1 MSIDTLLQS
10 LNPVAPVA
18 NVAGEAA
25 AGLFSKGGQAVTTG
39 PTDVSTRNAVN
50 IAPVGFN
57 LGAIMQPYQAGS
69 SVNGGFPLDVSTPTT
84 NFTQKEATPG
94 LFNNPLLIGAIAAS
108 GLLLIVL
115 LRR

>member
-1 MSIDTLLQS
+1 MPFPALVPALSAI
-10 LNPVAPVA
+10 APA
-18 NVAGEAA
+18 SNVAGEAA
-25 AGLFSKGGQAVTTG
+25 TGLFSKGGQAVTTG